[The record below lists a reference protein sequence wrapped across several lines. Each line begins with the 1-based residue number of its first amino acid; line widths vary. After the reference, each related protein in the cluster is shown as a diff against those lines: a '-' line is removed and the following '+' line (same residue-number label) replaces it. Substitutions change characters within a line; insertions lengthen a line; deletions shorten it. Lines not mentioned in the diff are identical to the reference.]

1 MFGYIFLAALVAAVA
16 GAGAGY
22 WWRQRN
28 IDEDL
33 KDLNLTRERLAAT
46 AREQE
51 SKLEAKANKDLLNR
65 RDELEKEQQQRRKEF
80 QQEEARVDKRR
91 ADVEQR
97 AEKLEGREREIS
109 KRQSTLDKQANE
121 LEKRKLDQIAELERV
136 SGLTREEA
144 VAQLIAAVETSAR
157 ADMARTI
164 RQIEDEAREEGEARA
179 RKLLV
184 VAMQRVAGDQ
194 VSTHAVSIVPIPSE
208 EMKGRIIGRAGRN
221 IRAFEQAAGVD
232 VVVDDTP
239 EAITVASFDPMRREV
254 ARRSLTKLISDGRI
268 QPAHIEKLVEDARR
282 EVDVI
287 VKEEGERAAYE
298 AGVPGLNMEIL
309 RLLGRLKFRTSYGQ
323 DQHAHA
329 VETALLSGVIAAEIG
344 ANVALAKAG
353 GLLHDLGKAVDH
365 EIEGTHAAIGAEI
378 AKRYGVGAKICNA
391 IAAHHHEV
399 DQETIEAVI
408 VEVADAMSGARP
420 GARRENLEQYVKR
433 IRALEEIGNSFPG
446 VEETFALQAGREV
459 RVVVRPDN
467 IDDLAALKLAKDVA
481 RKIEE
486 TMQYPGQIKV
496 TIIRETRVIEYAK

>member
-1 MFGYIFLAALVAAVA
+1 MFGYIFMAALVAAVA

-33 KDLNLTRERLAAT
+33 KDLNLTRERLAAK
-46 AREQE
+46 ASEQE

-91 ADVEQR
+91 TELEQR
-97 AEKLEGREREIS
+97 AEKLEGREREIG
-109 KRQSTLDKQANE
+109 KRQSTLDKQAND
-121 LEKRKLDQIAELERV
+121 LETRKLDQIAELERV

-254 ARRSLTKLISDGRI
+254 ARRAS
-268 QPAHIEKLVEDARR
+268 
-282 EVDVI
+282 
-287 VKEEGERAAYE
+287 
-298 AGVPGLNMEIL
+298 
-309 RLLGRLKFRTSYGQ
+309 
-323 DQHAHA
+323 
-329 VETALLSGVIAAEIG
+329 
-344 ANVALAKAG
+344 
-353 GLLHDLGKAVDH
+353 
-365 EIEGTHAAIGAEI
+365 
-378 AKRYGVGAKICNA
+378 
-391 IAAHHHEV
+391 
-399 DQETIEAVI
+399 
-408 VEVADAMSGARP
+408 
-420 GARRENLEQYVKR
+420 
-433 IRALEEIGNSFPG
+433 
-446 VEETFALQAGREV
+446 
-459 RVVVRPDN
+459 
-467 IDDLAALKLAKDVA
+467 
-481 RKIEE
+481 
-486 TMQYPGQIKV
+486 
-496 TIIRETRVIEYAK
+496 